1 MKSDLNG
8 TFVFS
13 NHEEEARRMAKIL
26 NVNFFVQDGDRKK
39 ITRSAVTERK
49 ISDFFKCHVK
59 FQETK
64 FWLRNHRGRCFYDH
78 SRERCVFTPQN
89 DFVTAIDL
97 RRVYFWP
104 ACARCFWRARVRGLT
119 DWLTREMDWSEVLTL
134 PFCTTPTPANKTSH
148 IRFIQN
154 RFILAF
160 QNCFENGS
168 ATSGR
173 CLTTWTVRW
182 QSCPFQPYIYKY
194 NIMHT
199 V

>member
-78 SRERCVFTPQN
+78 SRERCANVVF
-89 DFVTAIDL
+89 
-97 RRVYFWP
+97 
-104 ACARCFWRARVRGLT
+104 
-119 DWLTREMDWSEVLTL
+119 L
-134 PFCTTPTPANKTSH
+134 PPKTS
-148 IRFIQN
+148 
-154 RFILAF
+154 
-160 QNCFENGS
+160 
-168 ATSGR
+168 
-173 CLTTWTVRW
+173 
-182 QSCPFQPYIYKY
+182 KK
-194 NIMHT
+194 
-199 V
+199 